1 MAAAIG
7 VIMNYVYGPLSD
19 FLIERQY
26 LSRLATRKLFEAYC
40 KFVCLCYTCSDISYK
55 ILF

>member
-1 MAAAIG
+1 MTAAIG

-26 LSRLATRKLFEAYC
+26 LSRLTTRKFFEAYC
-40 KFVCLCYTCSDISYK
+40 KFVCSFSCCDISY
-55 ILF
+55 